1 MRIYTR
7 TGDRGTTAL
16 ATGERVSK
24 TDLRLEAYGT
34 ADELNSFVGL
44 LRSEDMPNDDEL
56 QFIQNKLFN
65 LGACLAGA
73 DGEWITAD
81 DVTRLEQSMDEM
93 QADLEPMR
101 GFILPG
107 GNRRISLCHICR
119 TVTRRLERIMVA
131 LQDQKMT
138 QNLPSSPPSQDE
150 AVLMQFVN
158 RLSDFWFVLAEKMA
172 KNDKITL
179 FLWKK

>member
-81 DVTRLEQSMDEM
+81 DVTRLEQSMDKM

-131 LQDQKMT
+131 LQNQNSA
-138 QNLPSSPPSQDE
+138 QNLPSSTPSQDE